1 MMATKSKLKESIMR
15 ADLHTHTIASDGT
28 HTPAQNVR
36 RAKEKG
42 LKAIA
47 ITDHDTTA
55 GLDEALE
62 EAENLSDIEVIPG
75 IEISTVYNKQ
85 DIHVLGYFI
94 DYKDES
100 FQQQLTK
107 LRSVRDTRN
116 KIIVEKLN
124 ELGID
129 ISVAEV
135 YERRLKKEGNVGRPH
150 IAEVLMEKGIV
161 QSLEEAF
168 DRFLGKGK
176 TAHTNPPRIS
186 PFEAVDLIEKA
197 KGVPVIAHPA
207 LYEDLQLINEVIMN
221 GVRGIEVYHS
231 DHTTQDEQH
240 FENLARSNN
249 LIMTGGS
256 DYHGLRNGK
265 FYHGDIG
272 NRTVPY
278 EVVVMLKQ
286 QSQSLQ
292 KVVQKE

>member
-1 MMATKSKLKESIMR
+1 MK
-15 ADLHTHTIASDGT
+15 ADLHTHTIASDGIQ
-28 HTPAQNVR
+28 TPAQNVR
-36 RAKEKG
+36 TAKMKG

-62 EAENLSDIEVIPG
+62 EAEKLSDIEVIPG

-85 DIHVLGYFI
+85 EIHVLGYFI
-94 DYKDES
+94 DYKDDQ
-100 FQQQLTK
+100 FQQRLLK

-116 KIIVEKLN
+116 RRIVEKLN

-129 ISVAEV
+129 ISITEV
-135 YERRLKKEGNVGRPH
+135 YERSQKKGGNVGRPH
-150 IAEVLMEKGIV
+150 IAEVLLEKGIV
-161 QSLEEAF
+161 KSLDEAF

-176 TAHTNPPRIS
+176 KAHTNPPRIS
-186 PFEAVDLIEKA
+186 PFEAIDLIEKA
-197 KGVPVIAHPA
+197 KGVPVVAHPA
-207 LYEDLQLINEVIMN
+207 LYEDLRLIDEVIMN
-221 GVRGIEVYHS
+221 GVKGIEVYHS
-231 DHTTQDEQH
+231 DHTAKDEQH
-240 FENLARSNN
+240 FEKLARSYN

-278 EVVVMLKQ
+278 EVVVKLKQ
-286 QSQSLQ
+286 QSLSLQ
-292 KVVQKE
+292 VE